1 MTLNFVSQKIFLVLA
16 VNKNVLIELKN
27 NNFRSF
33 ERALE
38 IEFQA
43 NWLYDRASSMR
54 LQDGKTLIE
63 ISMLLLLLSAAE
75 GQRPRNYSSCCCW
88 IFHLIYA
95 LSTPTTVLPLIFPYV
110 SHPLSHSSFPLSHSS
125 FPLSHSS
132 LSLTPP
138 SLSLLHLPSSLLPP
152 SPYSQSQNINIKSPQ
167 TREPV

>member
-1 MTLNFVSQKIFLVLA
+1 MA
-16 VNKNVLIELKN
+16 VNKNVLIELKI

-63 ISMLLLLLSAAE
+63 ISMLLLSLSAAE
-75 GQRPRNYSSCCCW
+75 DSNYSSCCCW

-95 LSTPTTVLPLIFPYV
+95 LSTPTTVLPFIFPYV

-125 FPLSHSS
+125 
-132 LSLTPP
+132 
-138 SLSLLHLPSSLLPP
+138 LSLLLLPSSLLPP